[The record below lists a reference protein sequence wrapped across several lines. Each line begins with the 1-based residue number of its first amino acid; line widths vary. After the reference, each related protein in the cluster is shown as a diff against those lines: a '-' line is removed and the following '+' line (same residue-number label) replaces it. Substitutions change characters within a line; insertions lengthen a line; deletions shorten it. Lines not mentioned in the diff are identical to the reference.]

1 MWGPR
6 KERHGTIEYTIQA
19 DKFSIQYPNAQKGE
33 IVEAVIKGLEALFVS
48 HKLGKL
54 PAMIK
59 ERIEKGE
66 MVSFPVET
74 ELIGLK
80 IKIGQENCAVV
91 GQSYE
96 IVGELLA
103 NIQHNA

>member
-6 KERHGTIEYTIQA
+6 KERHGTIEYTILP
-19 DKFSIQYPNAQKGE
+19 DKFSIEYPNAQKGE

-54 PAMIK
+54 PALIK
-59 ERIEKGE
+59 ERLEKGE
-66 MVSFPVET
+66 TVSFPVET
-74 ELIGLK
+74 ELMGLK
-80 IKIGQENCAVV
+80 LRIGRENCAVV

-103 NIQHNA
+103 NVQHHT